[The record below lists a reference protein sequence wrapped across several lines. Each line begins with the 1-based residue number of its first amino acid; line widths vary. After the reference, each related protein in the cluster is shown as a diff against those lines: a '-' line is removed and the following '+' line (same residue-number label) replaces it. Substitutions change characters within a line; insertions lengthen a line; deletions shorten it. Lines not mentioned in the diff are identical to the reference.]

1 MLGHH
6 AHLFWVCHW
15 PLPLPWVIGPAS
27 PGERELWSASEIC
40 FSFWPL
46 VLGIPACLLSY
57 LTSLVLSLAL
67 FLSKS
72 LEADLSF
79 SPGTHLQFAKN
90 LHSHVISHR
99 ILGPLAGSVQKA
111 EVWEQ
116 EAPVSGS
123 FQDLRPGYTPL
134 LTPLQICWSSGLRSR
149 TLCGRGSTMV
159 VQQAQLG
166 LARSHIF
173 LCQSL
178 PLGCAMPS
186 VVPLRHPCPQFPLSS
201 DFGCPLQ
208 PQPLELTLAI
218 PPD

>member
-57 LTSLVLSLAL
+57 LTSLALSSAL

-99 ILGPLAGSVQKA
+99 IPGPLAGWQCAESRGLGAGSSCERQLPGLQAWVYPTAHPPPDLLILWSQVKDPLWPREHYGRSAGTPWVSQEPHLSVS
-111 EVWEQ
+111 E
-116 EAPVSGS
+116 PSTG
-123 FQDLRPGYTPL
+123 LRDALCSSSETPL
-134 LTPLQICWSSGLRSR
+134 
-149 TLCGRGSTMV
+149 
-159 VQQAQLG
+159 
-166 LARSHIF
+166 
-173 LCQSL
+173 
-178 PLGCAMPS
+178 PS
-186 VVPLRHPCPQFPLSS
+186 VSPF
-201 DFGCPLQ
+201 
-208 PQPLELTLAI
+208 I
-218 PPD
+218 